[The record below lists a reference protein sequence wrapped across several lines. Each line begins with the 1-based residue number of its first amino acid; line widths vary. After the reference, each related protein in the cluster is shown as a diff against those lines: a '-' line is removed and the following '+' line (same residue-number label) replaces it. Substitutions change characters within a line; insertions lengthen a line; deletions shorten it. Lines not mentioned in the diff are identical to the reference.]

1 MSITATQISNML
13 AFMIAQI
20 GKPYS
25 ESSGRFGPSEYDCSG
40 LVFTAANQAGITIPG
55 SASADSGDVL
65 ANTEI
70 DYLASL
76 PGAQVINSQSQIKTG
91 DIVGFTGASPD
102 PSNYGPIGHIGM
114 AVNNTTLIS
123 AFDTQSG
130 VIETPISGSGGFVV
144 AVRLLNATIPTPAG
158 AGTPTGSQGVGSLLS
173 IPQDVID
180 FFTDG
185 KNLLYGLMWIINPA
199 SWLRIG
205 AFFAGIGLLAGA
217 VYLFTRVGA
226 GEPILPSITPV
237 PIPI

>member
-1 MSITATQISNML
+1 MSITASQISNML

-76 PGAQVINSQSQIKTG
+76 PGAQVITSQSQIKTG

-114 AVNNTTLIS
+114 AVSNSTLVS

-130 VIETPISGSGGFVV
+130 VTETPMSQSGGFVV
-144 AVRLLNATIPTPAG
+144 AVRLLNATIPTPSG
-158 AGTPTGSQGVGSLLS
+158 AGGTTGSQGVSSIFS
-173 IPQDVID
+173 IPSQITGFFGDAKTLID
-180 FFTDG
+180 A
-185 KNLLYGLMWIINPA
+185 LMWIVNPA

-205 AFFAGIGLLAGA
+205 AFFAGTILIIFAIYALMKVGSDEP
-217 VYLFTRVGA
+217 LFKMPQVV
-226 GEPILPSITPV
+226 PV
-237 PIPI
+237 PI